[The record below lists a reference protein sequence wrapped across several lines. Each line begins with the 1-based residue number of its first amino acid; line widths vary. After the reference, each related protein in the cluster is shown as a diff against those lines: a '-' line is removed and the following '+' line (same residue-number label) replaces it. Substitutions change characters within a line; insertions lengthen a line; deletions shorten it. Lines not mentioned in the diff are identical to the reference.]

1 MSLTQHSTSHEY
13 PLPADERT
21 PLRLPWRRPRRW
33 SRPFSRGSRPDPP
46 PRPEPVP
53 MWIAGAA
60 SRARA
65 AMEAD
70 VGRRP

>member
-1 MSLTQHSTSHEY
+1 MSFTQHSTSHEY

-21 PLRLPWRRPRRW
+21 PLRLPWRHPRR
-33 SRPFSRGSRPDPP
+33 SRPPSPGSRPEPP
-46 PRPEPVP
+46 PRPAAAP

-60 SRARA
+60 SSARA

-70 VGRRP
+70 FGRRP